1 MAFPGNWNFLTTS
14 PSATEHAV
22 LDEKGMDRWY
32 DVFIPMKTYSIRKK
46 KKKTREMNEINRAK
60 QDLYISAEWGWKA
73 VIFTGE
79 NPSSKLINNHS
90 MR

>member
-1 MAFPGNWNFLTTS
+1 
-14 PSATEHAV
+14 
-22 LDEKGMDRWY
+22 
-32 DVFIPMKTYSIRKK
+32 
-46 KKKTREMNEINRAK
+46 MNEINRAK

-90 MR
+90 MRLLACKYQDQLCNTS